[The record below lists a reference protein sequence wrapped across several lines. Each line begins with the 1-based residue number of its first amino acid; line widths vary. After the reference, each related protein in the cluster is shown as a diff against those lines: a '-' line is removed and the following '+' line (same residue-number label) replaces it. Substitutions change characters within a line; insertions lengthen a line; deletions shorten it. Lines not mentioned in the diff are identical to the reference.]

1 MEDFQNLFDLKTCIH
16 LVCQVGEMWREFF
29 FCVHFIPFNIVVFE
43 SKSKYIW
50 HFILNQHFF
59 SFSVKYYQGV
69 TGRAVQNGQQM
80 SVGKTYAENFL
91 LRFISSRQKQHG
103 SSSWRQQHI
112 VAAFQMLM
120 ATAVKTIHRKCNGYF
135 LAPVSSFFFVFFSPC
150 LVLCLR
156 AMAEPEKNNTTRRY
170 RKIYLPIRPGC
181 LWTLCLSSAWSL
193 AVKQCEDMCC
203 WVCLHLIHSLL
214 L

>member
-1 MEDFQNLFDLKTCIH
+1 MCTLSLLTSSR
-16 LVCQVGEMWREFF
+16 L
-29 FCVHFIPFNIVVFE
+29 E

-50 HFILNQHFF
+50 HFILNQCFF

-69 TGRAVQNGQQM
+69 TGRAVQNVQRM

-91 LRFISSRQKQHG
+91 LCFTSSRQKQHG
-103 SSSWRQQHI
+103 SSSWREQHI

-135 LAPVSSFFFVFFSPC
+135 LTPVSSFCFFFLFFSPR

-156 AMAEPEKNNTTRRY
+156 ATAEPEKNNTTRRY
-170 RKIYLPIRPGC
+170 RKIYLPIRPRR
-181 LWTLCLSSAWSL
+181 LWTSCLSSA
-193 AVKQCEDMCC
+193 
-203 WVCLHLIHSLL
+203 
-214 L
+214 